1 MNNLENPLVSVLIA
15 NYNNGCY
22 IEQAIKSI
30 FEQTYEHWEII
41 IVDDAS
47 TDGSW
52 SVIEQIAKT
61 YSNIRIYQN
70 DKNLKVGATKAKATS
85 LAHGKL
91 CAILDADDALEPT
104 ALEKHVAVFSKQP
117 NCSLVGSNYFL
128 CDEELRVETINDH
141 IFNPKNNYSYLSSN
155 GGIHHFWSFDKQK
168 YSLTKGF
175 EERFVLAEDQD
186 LFYKLEEVGEVH
198 VINEPLYYYRAH
210 KNSISQA
217 DKVTLAYGYHILA
230 QLEALKR
237 RKKEIIEIDAVKKT
251 ILSFMN
257 WGMIKIEKP
266 FRKRLLIQV
275 VKQYPNLI
283 FRRKVLAMIYHLI
296 KH

>member
-1 MNNLENPLVSVLIA
+1 MQEKKPLVSVLIA
-15 NYNNGCY
+15 NYNNGAY
-22 IEQAIKSI
+22 ILEAIKSVVN
-30 FEQTYEHWEII
+30 QTYKNWEIV

-47 TDGSW
+47 TDASW
-52 SVIEQIAKT
+52 TIINEIAKA
-61 YSNIRIYQN
+61 YDNIRIYRN
-70 DKNLKVGATKAKATS
+70 DKNLKVGANKAKATS
-85 LAHGKL
+85 LAKGKI

-104 ALEKHVAVFSKQP
+104 AIEKHVAVFSKQP
-117 NCSLVGSNYFL
+117 NCCLVGSNYFL
-128 CDEELRVETINDH
+128 CDQELHLESTNNH
-141 IFNPKNNYSYLSSN
+141 FFNPRNNYSYLSSN
-155 GGIHHFWSFDKQK
+155 GGIHHFWSFNKQK

-217 DKVTLAYGYHILA
+217 DKVALAYGYHILA

-266 FRKRLLIQV
+266 FRKHLLIQV

-283 FRRKVLAMIYHLI
+283 FRRKVLAMIKHLI